1 MFGRPTGTLAE
12 AFKFRVRVMST
23 SDGKEPGWVQRF
35 VLPLVR
41 YVGAL
46 LFVGSFAWTFGA
58 WAFYDIA
65 FGQALA
71 EGIAIYLASAI
82 CLTFDTLYFKATS
95 GLFLMYEGFWKRSRP
110 FGPLQGKGKGTCWD
124 HRTPAT
130 EETSDTSSDKQGYV
144 ERIEQQLDDL
154 LDAVA
159 PGAIESGERVS
170 LAGATNAS

>member
-1 MFGRPTGTLAE
+1 MFGRATGTLAE

-65 FGQALA
+65 FEQALI

-95 GLFLMYEGFWKRSRP
+95 GLFLMSEAFWKRSRP
-110 FGPLQGKGKGTCWD
+110 FGPLQGKDKGTCWD
-124 HRTPAT
+124 QRAPEVEA
-130 EETSDTSSDKQGYV
+130 TSDTSGVEQGSTG
-144 ERIEQQLDDL
+144 RIQQLDEL
-154 LDAVA
+154 LDVVS

-170 LAGATNAS
+170 LTGVNNA